1 MLYAVL
7 MLIKLEAADI
17 VRRRGIRQA
26 AKKRDETPD
35 VTNVV
40 LPRVGAQAPH
50 EHVVLHALAK
60 RVHRSTE

>member
-17 VRRRGIRQA
+17 VRRRGIGRA
-26 AKKRDETPD
+26 PEERGKAPD
-35 VTNVV
+35 MTNVV
-40 LPRVGAQAPH
+40 LPRVGAEAPH